1 MPDFGNRL
9 RKARLD
15 ARYTQTTLALELDI
29 SPTQIS
35 AWENNR
41 ETPSFRHLEK
51 LSRVLTVSLDWLI
64 LGVGQAIPAYLSV
77 QESPDPNHAA
87 ASLPMLSP
95 EQAGKVLRELGDADR
110 EMLQRLVLRLATGSS
125 G

>member
-9 RKARLD
+9 RKARRD
-15 ARYTQTTLALELDI
+15 ARFTQITLALELDV

-51 LSRVLTVSLDWLI
+51 LSRLLTVSLDWLV
-64 LGVGQAIPAYLSV
+64 LGVGPAIPGYLSV
-77 QESPDPNHAA
+77 QDAPAPNSALI
-87 ASLPMLSP
+87 SLPMLTP
-95 EQAGKVLRELGDADR
+95 EQVGKVLRELDDADR
-110 EMLQRLVLRLATGSS
+110 EMLQRLVLRLATGRKR
-125 G
+125 